1 MAKYG
6 EAGIRPLPFAHCQ
19 PDRALGQLP
28 ARHIG
33 RRSPGPSLKD
43 DHVVRTVIADE
54 PRDSPPRAVDEFLDL
69 ARGCEQVVEPG
80 VHQVA
85 ISDAYTELTRHAV
98 SPTVPLQIGE
108 MRRILSR
115 VRVVAGSHDPVREW
129 AEAPEQSATVPPA
142 TEETEVVPVH
152 HDGSEVSERLVNI
165 FETHLTNVS
174 DTAPSRDV
182 NGTYRRVDRD
192 DLAPACLKLQRHAT
206 RSASNV
212 EHATVDRPER
222 TALHAVPS
230 SNRRQ
235 IIHRGNPEEAVVALH
250 DLVPGPRIEG
260 IEQHPPERI
269 LHPCTVFP

>member
-19 PDRALGQLP
+19 PDRARGLP

-43 DHVVRTVIADE
+43 DHVVRTFIADE

-69 ARGCEQVVEPG
+69 GRGCEQVVEPG

-115 VRVVAGSHDPVREW
+115 VRVVAGSHDPVRES

-152 HDGSEVSERLVNI
+152 HDGSEVSEATRQHLRDASDERLGHRADARRQR
-165 FETHLTNVS
+165 HLPTGR
-174 DTAPSRDV
+174 SR
-182 NGTYRRVDRD
+182 RRRARVPE
-192 DLAPACLKLQRHAT
+192 APAPRDPLRIQRRA
-206 RSASNV
+206 R
-212 EHATVDRPER
+212 DR
-222 TALHAVPS
+222 
-230 SNRRQ
+230 
-235 IIHRGNPEEAVVALH
+235 
-250 DLVPGPRIEG
+250 
-260 IEQHPPERI
+260 
-269 LHPCTVFP
+269 

>member
-19 PDRALGQLP
+19 PERARGRLP

-43 DHVVRTVIADE
+43 DHVVRTFIADE

-69 ARGCEQVVEPG
+69 GRGCEKVVEPG

-85 ISDAYTELTRHAV
+85 ISDAYTERTRHAV

-108 MRRILSR
+108 MCRILSR
-115 VRVVAGSHDPVREW
+115 LRVVAGSHDPVRER

-142 TEETEVVPVH
+142 AEEPKLFPYITTVPKCPS
-152 HDGSEVSERLVNI
+152 DSSTSSRR
-165 FETHLTNVS
+165 LTNVS

-192 DLAPACLKLQRHAT
+192 DVAPACMKLQRHAT